1 MHMEACSSH
10 VQADLL
16 ALIVL
21 LLGQHLWGCFVPD
34 QQQLADVMKEIASW
48 KFASGPARLL

>member
-1 MHMEACSSH
+1 MEACSSH